1 MQGSQVRSAAAA
13 AVEASEVGS
22 GERARP
28 LGRVIATG
36 ARLLLGLMFTVFG
49 LNGFLH
55 FIHMPPPPEPAALQF
70 FGVMVTTHY
79 MDVVFAVQLVC
90 GVLLLAGLFVPLALI
105 VLAPVIVNI
114 LLFHITMNPE
124 GMVTG
129 AIAAVLWGLAV
140 RGVWP
145 AFAGLLRA
153 RQVG

>member
-1 MQGSQVRSAAAA
+1 MQASQVRSAAAV
-13 AVEASEVGS
+13 VEAAASGS

-28 LGRVIATG
+28 VGRVVATG

-55 FIHMPPPPEPAALQF
+55 FIHQPPPSEPAALQF
-70 FGVMVTTHY
+70 FGVLVTTHY
-79 MDVVFAVQLVC
+79 MDVVFAVQLAC
-90 GVLLLAGLFVPLALI
+90 GVLLLAGLFVPLALV

-114 LLFHITMNPE
+114 LMFHLTMNP
-124 GMVTG
+124 GGIVPG
-129 AIAAVLWGLAV
+129 AVAAVLWGLAA

-145 AFAGLLRA
+145 AFAPLLRA